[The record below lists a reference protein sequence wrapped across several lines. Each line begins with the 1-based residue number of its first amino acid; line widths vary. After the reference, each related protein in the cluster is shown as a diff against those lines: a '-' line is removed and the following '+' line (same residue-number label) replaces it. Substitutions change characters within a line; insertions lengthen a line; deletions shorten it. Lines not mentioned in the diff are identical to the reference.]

1 MIEQHRFAYTTQP
14 DEKSVLA
21 VPAAYPSAESGSEL
35 SDQGVATD
43 QFRRRIACA
52 RIVRIDL
59 WVHFYLSAVFACC
72 VVSLLCLPTSAAGFV
87 SSICCVRLLLQA
99 TA

>member
-59 WVHFYLSAVFACC
+59 WVHFYSLALFVCC
-72 VVSLLCLPTSAAGFV
+72 VCLLCLPTSAAGFV